1 MLNWLARYAPAGAAI
16 LDTDGRPEGS
26 LLDVGCGPHGFA
38 CAHPD
43 VPFVGLDVEFPAK
56 VAPSMTAIQAP
67 AGPLPFQDGAFH
79 TVLSLDTLEHVPRPD
94 RAGFIAE
101 LSRVA
106 AHRVLLA
113 CPTSEAAGIDTAI
126 RARFT
131 AMGVG
136 IPSWLSE
143 HQEYGLPTRDEI
155 EAFAADVPGFAVRP
169 WPMANGLLAAM
180 LAWADLFEFGA
191 EAHREFLQHRDEW
204 VRLLES
210 ADFGTSFRGGWV
222 LERTS
227 PVTPLIGVDRLADD
241 AVAALRCLVCGA
253 GHERQGAVAHCTGC
267 GAGVERT
274 PQNAWNLSNPPADV
288 LLAPTW
294 EDPATWLPVLDAYI
308 RTAAEGA
315 TLYLDAGTTSIS
327 FDAIAGVVREACD
340 ELAGDRPFA
349 EIVLLA
355 AGEPAPQATRVQHRR
370 RARRRRS
377 RPARAPRSCA
387 ATSSSAIA
395 GVPRTSSA
403 KCSSSRSGSSS
414 RPALLDPSLKWT
426 TIGWATCPIFA
437 PASRIRCQRFQ
448 SPGSLSSHASGS

>member
-16 LDTDGRPEGS
+16 LDAGGRPEGS

-143 HQEYGLPTRDEI
+143 HQEYGLPTREEI

-169 WPMANGLLAAM
+169 WPMANGLLAAI

-241 AVAALRCLVCGA
+241 AVLALRCLICGA
-253 GHERQGAVAHCTGC
+253 GHERQGAFAHCTGC
-267 GAGVERT
+267 GAAVERT
-274 PQNAWNLSNPPADV
+274 PQNAWSLSSPPADV

-308 RTAAEGA
+308 RTAGEGA
-315 TLYLDAGTTSIS
+315 TLYLDAGTTNIS
-327 FDAIAGVVREACD
+327 FDAIAGVVQEACE

-349 EIVLLA
+349 DIVLLA
-355 AGEPAPQATRVQHRR
+355 ADEPAPDATHVRTVDELV
-370 RARRRRS
+370 
-377 RPARAPRSCA
+377 A
-387 ATSSSAIA
+387 A
-395 GVPRTSSA
+395 
-403 KCSSSRSGSSS
+403 
-414 RPALLDPSLKWT
+414 L
-426 TIGWATCPIFA
+426 
-437 PASRIRCQRFQ
+437 
-448 SPGSLSSHASGS
+448 